1 MHIKWVKANK
11 VSGLDYNKGNYEAQ
25 LQEKEAV
32 SFFTFPMY
40 GKIPFIRHGFSTR
53 QGGVSE
59 GYLGTMNLSYSRG
72 DKDSNVDENYRR
84 ICHALGMQT
93 ENLVL
98 SDQVHDTVV
107 YRAGKKDCQGMDLR
121 KKKLADIDGLVTN
134 EKNVVLSTSYAD
146 CVPLFFVDER
156 NEAIGLS
163 HSGWRGTVGKIGA
176 KTVEKMKKEFGTNP
190 NDLKVMIGPS
200 ICQDCYEV
208 SQDVKEAFDGFVSV
222 ETIMQMQQKER
233 DEVEQMLKS
242 VFIDKPMKKYQ
253 LDLWMANKL
262 ILMEAGI
269 PEEQIGVSCVCTCC
283 NSTLL
288 YSHRASQEKRGNLS
302 AFLEII

>member
-1 MHIKWVKANK
+1 MQIKWVKANK

-40 GKIPFIRHGFSTR
+40 DKISFIRHGFSTR

-107 YRAGKKDCQGMDLR
+107 YRAGKKDCQGTDLR

-163 HSGWRGTVGKIGA
+163 HSGWRGTVGKS
-176 KTVEKMKKEFGTNP
+176 ELRR
-190 NDLKVMIGPS
+190 LK
-200 ICQDCYEV
+200 
-208 SQDVKEAFDGFVSV
+208 
-222 ETIMQMQQKER
+222 R
-233 DEVEQMLKS
+233 
-242 VFIDKPMKKYQ
+242 
-253 LDLWMANKL
+253 
-262 ILMEAGI
+262 
-269 PEEQIGVSCVCTCC
+269 
-283 NSTLL
+283 
-288 YSHRASQEKRGNLS
+288 
-302 AFLEII
+302 

>member
-1 MHIKWVKANK
+1 MSYTFLAI
-11 VSGLDYNKGNYEAQ
+11 S
-25 LQEKEAV
+25 

-40 GKIPFIRHGFSTR
+40 DKISFIRHGFSTR

-107 YRAGKKDCQGMDLR
+107 YRAGKKDCQGTDLR

-288 YSHRASQEKRGNLS
+288 YSHRASQGKRGNLS